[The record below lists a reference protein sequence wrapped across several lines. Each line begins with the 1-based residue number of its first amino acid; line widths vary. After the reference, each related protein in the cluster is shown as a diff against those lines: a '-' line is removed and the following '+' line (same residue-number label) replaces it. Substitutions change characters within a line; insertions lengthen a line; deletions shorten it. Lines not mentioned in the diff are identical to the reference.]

1 MSTINLENYR
11 NGLIK
16 GYELAY
22 QDEDWYEKNKNN
34 FCNSMRK
41 NYPEL
46 VPKYVEKSKYEIKNF
61 LAFNPDDLIRFGKLE
76 VVSMK
81 FGDEEVQFWVSKIP
95 EGMSLYHSSRA
106 LGLNHSDFPLI
117 GYSNYLNKK
126 ENLQTSSKLCPNESF
141 IGKSS
146 KNVENVCTYVSY
158 YSTPYL
164 TKGYLKQSSGFGG
177 NAVKYAY
184 GITPFQK
191 ERDNKLYNDRL
202 RYKAT
207 LEENEIRVSE
217 QTAGISSY
225 KTKEDTYLFIFGLDD
240 ILIDRP
246 NLGKRNLK
254 NFFDAMEYLKTKIV
268 SEFKISEE
276 VYEKFLDL
284 ILSVGGIGSLQD
296 NIDNLKKD
304 YSISENFEKNLKSW
318 LERNAQHYL
327 ENPLP
332 TAGLISKFP
341 EIIQS
346 GLKNIPGLRFSTFE
360 HDRPVMNMLS
370 WLFKTFST
378 YSESGK
384 KIEIAG
390 FVSSSLYVY
399 SKGKGDVTKG
409 RNYSV
414 QDLVYYSPKG
424 YFHSEL
430 GLFFAPNN
438 LERDRNNKYDNE
450 YSINYLGINQEYRKF
465 KTTNLLPGKNFHQGH
480 LLEHNTW
487 VGLVASNLY
496 TRFTKYNSEEI
507 ATKDVY
513 LLAGYLHDLGKSGEC
528 EVKPVYSNLNH
539 QDARMSVCNY
549 VFDDNEEIVGFR
561 YHSLPAHPEEGYEYM
576 KGYKPYK
583 RFTLEGRKSIPD
595 FNKAAQKIYSEDW
608 EKFFDHLKIDN
619 FYRRM
624 IRITAGAHWY
634 FGDAIRKLTLGGNKK
649 ELAKKYLRQVEIFY
663 NDEFFKLKKKDFK
676 KIVIFVIIISI
687 ADIFGSEYDPQRKNT
702 GLTEDE
708 VDTLIN
714 YLPNISLDEIEIH
727 KRDSSSKIVTKIIE
741 KALVYQGEATHKR
754 KIFEE
759 LREKSEGFLDECL
772 NLIDTEF
779 EFNPNNNYS
788 LLFNLRYSYPF
799 VTDIKKAYTNSF
811 PKAIVFD
818 LDQTLVAAKFYSD
831 RPVEYHIYPE
841 TEKVIQEV
849 QKLRKETKIV
859 LITRHYSPKPLL
871 KLLQSETY
879 EGKKNPIYY
888 KNFDLIVARYTGS
901 QEIMKQDLKR
911 YPNFFEMNGYPNEGF
926 IMDNTGEFYYIP
938 NNSNFLDL
946 DKASK
951 NGHFDLVRKKFG
963 IKYSDIINFDDDEKY
978 FENGKG
984 LGKAKDVFVAGVLT
998 SSNVEN
1004 QGIRYNLFKDGV
1016 AFYVFN
1022 KLKKNKT

>member
-1 MSTINLENYR
+1 MSSINLENYR

-22 QDEDWYEKNKNN
+22 QDEEWYHKNKNN
-34 FCNSMRK
+34 FCDSMK
-41 NYPEL
+41 ENYSEL
-46 VPKYVEKSKYEIKNF
+46 IPKYVSNPNIRNF

-76 VVSMK
+76 LVTMK
-81 FGDEEVQFWVSKIP
+81 IENEEVQFWISKIP

-117 GYSNYLNKK
+117 GYSNHVNEK
-126 ENLQTSSKLCPNESF
+126 ENFETSSEICPNKSF
-141 IGKSS
+141 IGKSVE
-146 KNVENVCTYVSY
+146 KIENVCTYVSY

-191 ERDNKLYNDRL
+191 DKDDSLYNDRL
-202 RYKAT
+202 RYKVV
-207 LEENEIRVSE
+207 LDDEQIRVSE
-217 QTAGISSY
+217 QNAGVSAY
-225 KTKEDTYLFIFGLDD
+225 RTKDNTYLFIFGIDD

-246 NLGKRNLK
+246 NLGKQNLK
-254 NFFDAMEYLKTKIV
+254 NVFDVMEYLETKIIK
-268 SEFKISEE
+268 ELEIDKK
-276 VYEKFLDL
+276 VYERFLSL

-296 NIDNLKKD
+296 NVDNLVRDYSIGESFETNLKK
-304 YSISENFEKNLKSW
+304 W
-318 LERNAQHYL
+318 LERNAKHYL
-327 ENPLP
+327 ENPLDS
-332 TAGLISKFP
+332 AGLISKFP
-341 EIIQS
+341 EIIKS
-346 GLKNIPGLRFSTFE
+346 NTDLKNIPGLRFSTFE

-370 WLFKTFST
+370 WLFKTYPT
-378 YSESGK
+378 YSQNET
-384 KIEIAG
+384 KIQISG

-399 SKGKGDVTKG
+399 SKGKGDITKE
-409 RNYSV
+409 NKFSV
-414 QDLVYYSPKG
+414 QDLTFYSSKG

-438 LERDRNNKYDNE
+438 LERDRTNKYDTE

-496 TRFTKYNSEEI
+496 SRFSKYQSEEI
-507 ATKDVY
+507 ATKDIY

-528 EVKPVYSNLNH
+528 EIKPVYGNLNH
-539 QDARMSVCNY
+539 QNARMSICNY
-549 VFDDNEEIVGFR
+549 VFDEQKEIVGFR
-561 YHSLPAHPEEGYEYM
+561 YHTLPAHPEEGYEYL
-576 KGYKPYK
+576 KGYKTYK
-583 RFTLEGRKSIPD
+583 RFTLKGRDSIVEL
-595 FNKAAQKIYSEDW
+595 NNSSQKIYSTDW

-624 IRITAGAHWY
+624 IRITVGAHWN
-634 FGDAIRKLTLGGNKK
+634 FGAAIRKITLGENRR

-663 NDEFFKLKKKDFK
+663 NDEFFELKKKDFR
-676 KIVIFVIIISI
+676 KIVIFVIIVSI
-687 ADIFGSEYDPQRKNT
+687 ADIFGSEYDPRRKNT
-702 GLTEDE
+702 GLSEDE
-708 VDTLIN
+708 VNTLLN
-714 YLPNISLDEIEIH
+714 YLPNISLSQIEIT
-727 KRDSSSKIVTKIIE
+727 KKDTSSKIVTKIIE
-741 KALVYQGEATHKR
+741 KALIYGSESNQKR
-754 KIFEE
+754 KIFED
-759 LREKSEGFLDECL
+759 LRKESESFMDECL
-772 NLIDTEF
+772 DLIDNEF

-788 LLFNLRYSYPF
+788 LLFNLRNSYPF
-799 VTDIKKAYTNSF
+799 VTDLQLSYPNFF

-831 RPVEYHIYPE
+831 RPVEYYIYSD
-841 TEKVIQEV
+841 TERIIEEV
-849 QKLRKETKIV
+849 QKLRKNTKIV
-859 LITRHYSPKPLL
+859 LATRHYSPKPLL

-888 KNFDLIVARYTGS
+888 KNFDLIVARYTGL
-901 QEIMKQDLKR
+901 EETIIQDLKN
-911 YPNFFEMNGYPNEGF
+911 YPNFFEMNGFPNEGF
-926 IMDNTGEFYYIP
+926 IMDDTGEFYYIP
-938 NNSNFLDL
+938 NNSKFLDL

-951 NGHFDLVRKKFG
+951 NGHFDLVRKKYD
-963 IKYSDIINFDDDEKY
+963 IEYSDIINFDDDKNY

-998 SSNVEN
+998 SSNVKE
-1004 QGIRYNLFKDGV
+1004 QGIRYNLFKDGI

-1022 KLKKNKT
+1022 KLKKLNK